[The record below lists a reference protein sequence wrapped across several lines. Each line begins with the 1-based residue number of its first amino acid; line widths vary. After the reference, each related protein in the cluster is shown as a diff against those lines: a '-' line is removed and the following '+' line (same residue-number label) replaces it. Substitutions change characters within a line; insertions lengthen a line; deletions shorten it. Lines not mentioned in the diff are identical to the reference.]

1 MRAARHGF
9 SLGREFIAYAVVNR
23 AWWVL
28 PVVVILAV
36 AALGVVAGQVVAP
49 YTLYTVF

>member
-1 MRAARHGF
+1 MRRARHGLH
-9 SLGREFIAYAVVNR
+9 LGTELVAYAIVNR

-28 PVVVILAV
+28 PVVLALGL
-36 AALGVVAGQVVAP
+36 AALGVIAGQVVAP